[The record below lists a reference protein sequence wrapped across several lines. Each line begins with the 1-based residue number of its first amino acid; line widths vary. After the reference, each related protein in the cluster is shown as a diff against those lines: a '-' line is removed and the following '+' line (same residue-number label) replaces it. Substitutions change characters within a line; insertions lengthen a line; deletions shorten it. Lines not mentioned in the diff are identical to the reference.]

1 MTDSLRASLV
11 GVLLLGAGALVGC
24 SPNGAS
30 KSAKYPVAEFKM
42 ISAGREEGDP
52 NGGDAA
58 RVLLRWPEFTST
70 ASAAAADSMATWI
83 QVRVLA
89 PTAEDQPPGDTTA
102 TIATFLEDHRAFK
115 SENPAAKG
123 GWYLER
129 SVDVLSDTLGVVT
142 LDMRENSFAGG
153 AHPNT
158 GRWLAS
164 FDPAGHQLSAAD
176 VLAEGKRES
185 LDSIAE
191 VYFRMARGLGPDDSL
206 EEAGFQFPGAFRV
219 NDNVGMTP
227 AGLLFYFNDYEVGPH
242 SLGPTEFV
250 VPWAALKGLVRPD
263 SPWAALA
270 K

>member
-1 MTDSLRASLV
+1 MTRSMRASLV
-11 GVLLLGAGALVGC
+11 GTLLLCVAALVGC
-24 SPNGAS
+24 GSNSAS

-42 ISAGREEGDP
+42 VSAGREEGDP
-52 NGGDAA
+52 NGGDPA
-58 RVLLRWPEFTST
+58 RVSLRWPEFTST
-70 ASAAAADSMATWI
+70 ASATAKDSMAAWI
-83 QVRVLA
+83 AARVLA
-89 PTAEDQPPGDTTA
+89 PAVQDQAPGDTTA
-102 TIATFLEDHRAFK
+102 IIAQFLDVYRAFK
-115 SENPAAKG
+115 SQYPAATG

-129 SVDVLSDTLGVVT
+129 SVDVLADSLGVVT
-142 LDMRENSFAGG
+142 LDMRENSFGGG

-158 GRWLAS
+158 ARWLAS
-164 FDPAGHQLSAAD
+164 FDPTGHQLSAAD

-185 LDSIAE
+185 LDTIAQ

-206 EEAGFQFPGAFRV
+206 DQAGFQFPGPFRV
-219 NDNVGMTP
+219 NDNVGVTP

-242 SLGPTEFV
+242 SMGPTEFT